1 MKRILLF
8 LLAIVLLATVMIVIA
23 MKIPI
28 PLATNSDFKV
38 IYYTDQGLTLGI
50 DVYDHTSKINM
61 INEVYDTNIDE
72 NFMPQFAYP
81 PWYALSTFYLGL
93 IPIQQAAVLWFEINL
108 AMLFLSVWFLTD
120 GWKKPLYRLLAFP
133 AALFF
138 FPVLGTLAI
147 GQYDFPVLLGVSM
160 LIYAFKHKY
169 PALTALGMALLTLK
183 PHLGGLILI
192 AGLIYLWS
200 CHAEVRFFSRS
211 ISTWL
216 GREPSLPL
224 RVTPL
229 TTFGKKALAYTIYTG
244 IFLFIIG
251 FIADSSWLLNYL
263 GSLFSYRDLGHITT
277 CSECINISVWLSRS
291 ISGELSLS
299 QAGAIGGLILTALVV
314 ILFLIR
320 KNLFQSPALLLASAL
335 IITILASPYLYNYDF
350 LLLLVP
356 FALFVNS
363 NIERIVTALCYFG
376 STFALIIYGRDGNA
390 VLLIASVVIA
400 ILLYLRIRSQVDV
413 PASASY
419 NTSN

>member
-1 MKRILLF
+1 
-8 LLAIVLLATVMIVIA
+8 
-23 MKIPI
+23 
-28 PLATNSDFKV
+28 
-38 IYYTDQGLTLGI
+38 
-50 DVYDHTSKINM
+50 M

-93 IPIQQAAVLWFEINL
+93 IPIQQAAVLWFELNL
-108 AMLFLSVWFLTD
+108 VMLFISVWFLTD

-147 GQYDFPVLLGVSM
+147 GQYDFPVLLGVSI
-160 LIYAFKHKY
+160 LIYAFKYKH
-169 PALTALGMALLTLK
+169 PALTALGMALLTFK

-192 AGLIYLWS
+192 AGLVYLFV
-200 CHAEVRFFSRS
+200 HRDD
-211 ISTWL
+211 
-216 GREPSLPL
+216 
-224 RVTPL
+224 
-229 TTFGKKALAYTIYTG
+229 FGKKALAYTIYTG
-244 IFLFIIG
+244 IFLFIMG

-320 KNLFQSPALLLASAL
+320 KSLFQSPALLLASAL
-335 IITILASPYLYNYDF
+335 MVTILASPYLYNYDF

-356 FALFVNS
+356 FALLVNS
-363 NIERIVTALCYFG
+363 NMERIITALCYFG
-376 STFALIIYGRDGNA
+376 STFALIIYGRDGNNI
-390 VLLIASVVIA
+390 LLIASVVIA
-400 ILLYLRIRSQVDV
+400 IILYLRIRSQVDV
-413 PASASY
+413 TVSASY
-419 NTSN
+419 NI